1 MLFKKMKNEIR
12 ELRYSVQK
20 LIEKYKELENRI
32 TELEREKA
40 AAETTARTTHWDKTE

>member
-12 ELRYSVQK
+12 ELRYSERK
-20 LIEKYKELENRI
+20 LIEKYKELESRI

-40 AAETTARTTHWDKTE
+40 AAKTTARTTHCDKTE